1 MSKEMNDKVVDLNE
15 KEVKEVNAEEAKEE
29 KAKKKGFDPKAA
41 LKKAG
46 SVVLTGGKAVVKT
59 AGVAFVTGAGVM
71 AGALAMAA
79 IVGNGDKNTD
89 SEKAE
94 DTTSSESTDNVIPF
108 TPDTTSSEE
117 TTTDVQSDVQVTEF

>member
-1 MSKEMNDKVVDLNE
+1 MSKEMNDKVVELNE

-29 KAKKKGFDPKAA
+29 KAKKFDPKAA

-71 AGALAMAA
+71 AGAFAMAA

>member
-1 MSKEMNDKVVDLNE
+1 MSKEMNDKVVELNE

-29 KAKKKGFDPKAA
+29 KAKKFDLKAA

-46 SVVLTGGKAVVKT
+46 SVILTGGKEVVET
-59 AGVAFVTGAGVM
+59 AGIAFVTGASAMV
-71 AGALAMAA
+71 GALAITA
-79 IVGNGDKNTD
+79 IVSNGNKNTD

>member
-1 MSKEMNDKVVDLNE
+1 MSKEMNDKVVELNE

-29 KAKKKGFDPKAA
+29 KAKKFDLKAA

-46 SVVLTGGKAVVKT
+46 SVVLTGGKEIVET
-59 AGVAFVTGAGVM
+59 AGIAFATGAGVM
-71 AGALAMAA
+71 AGAFAIAA
-79 IVGNGDKNTD
+79 IVGNGNKNTD

>member
-1 MSKEMNDKVVDLNE
+1 MSKEMNDKVVELNE

-29 KAKKKGFDPKAA
+29 KAKKFDLKAA

-46 SVVLTGGKAVVKT
+46 SVVLTCGQEVVET
-59 AGVAFVTGAGVM
+59 AGVAFVTGASAM
-71 AGALAMAA
+71 AGVLAIAA
-79 IVGNGDKNTD
+79 IVGNGNKNTD

>member
-1 MSKEMNDKVVDLNE
+1 MSKEMNDKVVDLNK

-29 KAKKKGFDPKAA
+29 KAKKFDPKAA

-79 IVGNGDKNTD
+79 IVSNGDKNTD

-94 DTTSSESTDNVIPF
+94 DTSSESTDNVIPF
-108 TPDTTSSEE
+108 TPDTTSTEE

>member
-1 MSKEMNDKVVDLNE
+1 MSKEMNDKVVELNE

-29 KAKKKGFDPKAA
+29 KTKKFDLKAA

-46 SVVLTGGKAVVKT
+46 SVVLTGGKAVVET
-59 AGVAFVTGAGVM
+59 AGVAFVTGASAM
-71 AGALAMAA
+71 AGVLAIAA
-79 IVGNGDKNTD
+79 IVGNGNKNTD